1 MFNINLDDIKSIAG
15 EVNTVSYP
23 TVSKEQLQELF
34 VCEAL
39 QYMSRRD
46 LAPDAKNQTIYN
58 KEMAVT
64 LREDVTSAPQ
74 MLVEL
79 TKKNVAAVRL
89 ANASGDESKYIA
101 AQSSL
106 EMFLSFLSQ
115 IVGAMA
121 RSAFYT
127 RASAMASESR
137 TIDLVRQGNEG
148 SYYAGPRTA
157 VVLPETVEESIN
169 EIVGFFSE
177 LYDTAVSMASQ
188 WFKQRSPALQL
199 GGKQEE
205 EGWVAFLT
213 IEEMWS
219 DIEATR
225 NERIAA
231 AAAARSG
238 ALGSAKSLI
247 NGLRASSQHG
257 SISGDKPEPVVSKTP
272 TALDKLN
279 AKQCGVTVKAWMQL
293 SEEEQ
298 LARLQA
304 VQQ

>member
-1 MFNINLDDIKSIAG
+1 MFNINLDDIKAIAG
-15 EVNTVSYP
+15 ESCNTVAYP

-46 LAPDAKNQTIYN
+46 LAPDAKNQAIYN
-58 KEMAVT
+58 KEVAAT
-64 LREDVTSAPQ
+64 LREDVSTAPQ
-74 MLVEL
+74 YIVEL
-79 TKKNVAAVRL
+79 FKKQVGAVQAANL
-89 ANASGDESKYIA
+89 SGDESKYLA
-101 AQSSL
+101 AQAGL

-115 IVGAMA
+115 IAGAMA

-127 RASAMASESR
+127 RASAMASESH
-137 TIDLVRQGNEG
+137 TTDLVRQGNEN

-157 VVLPETVEESIN
+157 VVMPDTVVESIS
-169 EIVGFFSE
+169 EIVGFFSN
-177 LYDTAVSMASQ
+177 LYDTAVPMASQ

-225 NERIAA
+225 NERAA
-231 AAAARSG
+231 ANAAARSG
-238 ALGSAKSLI
+238 AVGGARALI
-247 NGLRASSQHG
+247 QGLRASALHG
-257 SISGDKPEPVVSKTP
+257 SISGDKPEPVV
-272 TALDKLN
+272 
-279 AKQCGVTVKAWMQL
+279 TVKK
-293 SEEEQ
+293 
-298 LARLQA
+298 ARKA

>member
-1 MFNINLDDIKSIAG
+1 MFNINLDDIKAIAG
-15 EVNTVSYP
+15 ESCNTVAYP

-46 LAPDAKNQTIYN
+46 LAPDAKNQAIYN
-58 KEMAVT
+58 KEVAAT
-64 LREDVTSAPQ
+64 LREDVSTAPQ
-74 MLVEL
+74 YIIEL
-79 TKKNVAAVRL
+79 FKKQVGAVQAANL
-89 ANASGDESKYIA
+89 SGDESKYLA
-101 AQSSL
+101 AQAGL

-115 IVGAMA
+115 IAGAMA

-127 RASAMASESR
+127 RASAMASESH
-137 TIDLVRQGNEG
+137 TTDLVRQGNEN

-157 VVLPETVEESIN
+157 VVMPDTVVESIS
-169 EIVGFFSE
+169 EIVGFFSN
-177 LYDTAVSMASQ
+177 LYDTAVPMASQ

-225 NERIAA
+225 NERAA
-231 AAAARSG
+231 ATAAARSG
-238 ALGSAKSLI
+238 AVGGARALI
-247 NGLRASSQHG
+247 QSLRASAHHG
-257 SISGDKPEPVVSKTP
+257 SISGDKPEPVVAVKKTR
-272 TALDKLN
+272 K
-279 AKQCGVTVKAWMQL
+279 
-293 SEEEQ
+293 
-298 LARLQA
+298 A

>member
-1 MFNINLDDIKSIAG
+1 M
-15 EVNTVSYP
+15 
-23 TVSKEQLQELF
+23 QELF

-46 LAPDAKNQTIYN
+46 LAPDAKNQAIYN
-58 KEMAVT
+58 KEVAAT
-64 LREDVTSAPQ
+64 LREDVSTAPQ
-74 MLVEL
+74 YIIEL
-79 TKKNVAAVRL
+79 FKKQVGAVQAANL
-89 ANASGDESKYIA
+89 SGDESKYLA
-101 AQSSL
+101 AQAGL

-115 IVGAMA
+115 IAGAMA

-127 RASAMASESR
+127 RASAMASESH
-137 TIDLVRQGNEG
+137 TIDLVRQGNEN

-157 VVLPETVEESIN
+157 VVMPDTVVESIN
-169 EIVGFFSE
+169 EIVGFFSS
-177 LYDTAVSMASQ
+177 LYDTAVAMASQ

-225 NERIAA
+225 NERAA
-231 AAAARSG
+231 ANAAARSG
-238 ALGSAKSLI
+238 AVGGARALI
-247 NGLRASSQHG
+247 QGLRASAHHG
-257 SISGDKPEPVVSKTP
+257 SISGDKPAPV
-272 TALDKLN
+272 
-279 AKQCGVTVKAWMQL
+279 VTVKKAHK
-293 SEEEQ
+293 
-298 LARLQA
+298 A

>member
-46 LAPDAKNQTIYN
+46 LAPDAKDQAIYN

-79 TKKNVAAVRL
+79 VKKNVAAVRL
-89 ANASGDESKYIA
+89 ANASGDESKYLA
-101 AQSSL
+101 AQAGL

-115 IVGAMA
+115 LAGAMT

-127 RASAMASESR
+127 HDSAVRSE
-137 TIDLVRQGNEG
+137 THTLDLVRQGNEG
-148 SYYAGPRTA
+148 SYYAGPRVA
-157 VVLPETVEESIN
+157 VVLPETVREAIDETT
-169 EIVGFFSE
+169 GFFGE

-199 GGKQEE
+199 GGKSDA
-205 EGWVAFLT
+205 EGNWEAYLT
-213 IEEMWS
+213 VDEVWN
-219 DIEATR
+219 DIAETR
-225 NERIAA
+225 NERLAA
-231 AAAARSG
+231 SAAARSG
-238 ALGSAKSLI
+238 ALGGAKALI
-247 NGLRASSQHG
+247 HGLRAASQQG
-257 SISGDKPEPVVSKTP
+257 SISGDKPEPVVTKRAP
-272 TALDKLN
+272 RK
-279 AKQCGVTVKAWMQL
+279 
-293 SEEEQ
+293 
-298 LARLQA
+298 

>member
-1 MFNINLDDIKSIAG
+1 MFNINLDDIKAIAS
-15 EVNTVSYP
+15 EVNTISYP

-46 LAPDAKNQTIYN
+46 LAPDAKNQAIYN

-169 EIVGFFSE
+169 EIVGFFGE

-213 IEEMWS
+213 IEEMWQ

-225 NERIAA
+225 NERAA
-231 AAAARSG
+231 ASTAARSG
-238 ALGSAKSLI
+238 ALGGARALI
-247 NGLRASSQHG
+247 QGLRASAHHG
-257 SISGDKPEPVVSKTP
+257 SISGDKPEPVVSKAA